1 MLLLQFLQYFL
12 QFLALIKILKSS
24 SFTIRPCGIC
34 LSFCLIQ
41 SAKSCNRRSPGKN
54 TLNVEEYV
62 SSFDLKLNFFC
73 DFNLHVLLQVPLRK
87 PEKSW
92 FHPNLLMRNLQKTQ
106 FQIFWAQFQGLI
118 LRIDWARRSW
128 EKLGS
133 YRKVNSSLHGS
144 KQKSVNASIWVETIF
159 WSKQTNQF
167 KTTDRIFKA
176 WYSKLTELRKARSLP
191 ESQLVA
197 AGLELEIGSRE
208 YLIGKSILILA
219 NKWFQNDPSYFQSLI
234 FRVDR
239 AAKSPAL
246 TGKLARCCRPTTRNG
261 FTRVFEW
268 KEHFDL
274 S

>member
-1 MLLLQFLQYFL
+1 
-12 QFLALIKILKSS
+12 
-24 SFTIRPCGIC
+24 
-34 LSFCLIQ
+34 
-41 SAKSCNRRSPGKN
+41 
-54 TLNVEEYV
+54 
-62 SSFDLKLNFFC
+62 
-73 DFNLHVLLQVPLRK
+73 
-87 PEKSW
+87 
-92 FHPNLLMRNLQKTQ
+92 MRNLQKTQ

-159 WSKQTNQF
+159 WSKQTNRF
-167 KTTDRIFKA
+167 KTTDRVFKA
-176 WYSKLTELRKARSLP
+176 WYSKLIELQKARSLP

-246 TGKLARCCRPTTRNG
+246 TGKSTRCCRPRTRNRL
-261 FTRVFEW
+261 TRIYEW

-274 S
+274 GKQVISKRSIVFSKPNIQSWPSCKKPGPYRKVNSLLQAYNSKSVDASIWVERAFWS